1 MIKKASLLVLTGA
14 ITISSLGLTTTSFA
28 DVREENLLVQEMNAK
43 SKNQVVTE
51 QDGTVRVAG
60 EDGQLGTA
68 DDVLVKPGLNG
79 QAPQIDQFGNVT
91 LPTGGRVIFANGTIV
106 TDHVNEHSII
116 TPGGSVVT
124 PNDKGG
130 APTVNADGSVNVP
143 EGSMVVL
150 SSGGDTTPPKDSVVS
165 SNGDITTLSG
175 VSIKANGTVV
185 APGPDGKVGTAD
197 DVLVKPFIDPDVY
210 PEIPTVDEFGN
221 ITLPIDGHV
230 ELPDGTI
237 VTDRGDEQSIIVPGG
252 TVITPNGNG
261 DAPTVN
267 TDGSVNVP
275 AGSMVVLP
283 NGNTITPQNGSTVG
297 TNGTVEFPDGTK
309 VTDSGDNQSIIT
321 PRGYVV
327 TPNDKGDKPI
337 IDANGNVKVPDG
349 SNVVLPNGKVITPE
363 NGSTVG
369 TDGTIKN
376 PDGSVTNPDGSVTS
390 PGGDT
395 NPAIQFTD
403 ISKHWAEST
412 IKSFVNSKYINGYND
427 GTFRPDNLITR
438 AEFVKILNK
447 YFGLTNKSGKVF
459 SDTSS
464 HWAKEE
470 IDIAV
475 TNGIVNGFPDGTF
488 KPEAPITREQASVMI
503 SNYKQISDK
512 DLDKLNTYKDSSEV
526 SDWAQASV
534 EGVLEQG
541 YMSGYPDKTFGPKK
555 NLTRAEAVVT
565 LSRIAK

>member
-150 SSGGDTTPPKDSVVS
+150 SSGVDTTPPKDSVVS

-221 ITLPIDGHV
+221 ITLPIGGH
-230 ELPDGTI
+230 
-237 VTDRGDEQSIIVPGG
+237 
-252 TVITPNGNG
+252 
-261 DAPTVN
+261 
-267 TDGSVNVP
+267 
-275 AGSMVVLP
+275 
-283 NGNTITPQNGSTVG
+283 
-297 TNGTVEFPDGTK
+297 VEFPDGTK

-327 TPNDKGDKPI
+327 KPNDKGDKPI
-337 IDANGNVKVPDG
+337 IDTNGNVKVPDG

-488 KPEAPITREQASVMI
+488 KPEAPITREEASVMI

>member
-1 MIKKASLLVLTGA
+1 MTG
-14 ITISSLGLTTTSFA
+14 
-28 DVREENLLVQEMNAK
+28 VQTCA
-43 SKNQVVTE
+43 
-51 QDGTVRVAG
+51 
-60 EDGQLGTA
+60 
-68 DDVLVKPGLNG
+68 
-79 QAPQIDQFGNVT
+79 
-91 LPTGGRVIFANGTIV
+91 
-106 TDHVNEHSII
+106 
-116 TPGGSVVT
+116 
-124 PNDKGG
+124 
-130 APTVNADGSVNVP
+130 
-143 EGSMVVL
+143 
-150 SSGGDTTPPKDSVVS
+150 
-165 SNGDITTLSG
+165 
-175 VSIKANGTVV
+175 
-185 APGPDGKVGTAD
+185 
-197 DVLVKPFIDPDVY
+197 
-210 PEIPTVDEFGN
+210 
-221 ITLPIDGHV
+221 LPI
-230 ELPDGTI
+230 
-237 VTDRGDEQSIIVPGG
+237 S
-252 TVITPNGNG
+252 
-261 DAPTVN
+261 
-267 TDGSVNVP
+267 
-275 AGSMVVLP
+275 
-283 NGNTITPQNGSTVG
+283 
-297 TNGTVEFPDGTK
+297 
-309 VTDSGDNQSIIT
+309 
-321 PRGYVV
+321 
-327 TPNDKGDKPI
+327 
-337 IDANGNVKVPDG
+337 
-349 SNVVLPNGKVITPE
+349 
-363 NGSTVG
+363 
-369 TDGTIKN
+369 
-376 PDGSVTNPDGSVTS
+376 
-390 PGGDT
+390 
-395 NPAIQFTD
+395 D

>member
-1 MIKKASLLVLTGA
+1 
-14 ITISSLGLTTTSFA
+14 
-28 DVREENLLVQEMNAK
+28 
-43 SKNQVVTE
+43 
-51 QDGTVRVAG
+51 
-60 EDGQLGTA
+60 
-68 DDVLVKPGLNG
+68 
-79 QAPQIDQFGNVT
+79 
-91 LPTGGRVIFANGTIV
+91 
-106 TDHVNEHSII
+106 
-116 TPGGSVVT
+116 
-124 PNDKGG
+124 
-130 APTVNADGSVNVP
+130 
-143 EGSMVVL
+143 MVVL
-150 SSGGDTTPPKDSVVS
+150 SSGVDTTPPKDSVVS

-221 ITLPIDGHV
+221 ITLPIGGH
-230 ELPDGTI
+230 
-237 VTDRGDEQSIIVPGG
+237 
-252 TVITPNGNG
+252 
-261 DAPTVN
+261 
-267 TDGSVNVP
+267 
-275 AGSMVVLP
+275 
-283 NGNTITPQNGSTVG
+283 
-297 TNGTVEFPDGTK
+297 VEFPDGTK

-337 IDANGNVKVPDG
+337 IDTNGNVKVPDG

-475 TNGIVNGFPDGTF
+475 TM
-488 KPEAPITREQASVMI
+488 E
-503 SNYKQISDK
+503 
-512 DLDKLNTYKDSSEV
+512 
-526 SDWAQASV
+526 
-534 EGVLEQG
+534 
-541 YMSGYPDKTFGPKK
+541 
-555 NLTRAEAVVT
+555 
-565 LSRIAK
+565 

>member
-124 PNDKGG
+124 PNDKG
-130 APTVNADGSVNVP
+130 
-143 EGSMVVL
+143 
-150 SSGGDTTPPKDSVVS
+150 
-165 SNGDITTLSG
+165 
-175 VSIKANGTVV
+175 
-185 APGPDGKVGTAD
+185 
-197 DVLVKPFIDPDVY
+197 
-210 PEIPTVDEFGN
+210 
-221 ITLPIDGHV
+221 
-230 ELPDGTI
+230 
-237 VTDRGDEQSIIVPGG
+237 
-252 TVITPNGNG
+252 
-261 DAPTVN
+261 
-267 TDGSVNVP
+267 
-275 AGSMVVLP
+275 
-283 NGNTITPQNGSTVG
+283 
-297 TNGTVEFPDGTK
+297 
-309 VTDSGDNQSIIT
+309 
-321 PRGYVV
+321 
-327 TPNDKGDKPI
+327 DKPI
-337 IDANGNVKVPDG
+337 IDTNGNVKVPDG

-363 NGSTVG
+363 NGSTVV

-390 PGGDT
+390 PGGDI
-395 NPAIQFTD
+395 NPAIQVTD

>member
-28 DVREENLLVQEMNAK
+28 DFREENLLVQEMNAK

-150 SSGGDTTPPKDSVVS
+150 SSGVDTTPPKDSVVS

-221 ITLPIDGHV
+221 ITLPIGGH
-230 ELPDGTI
+230 
-237 VTDRGDEQSIIVPGG
+237 
-252 TVITPNGNG
+252 
-261 DAPTVN
+261 
-267 TDGSVNVP
+267 
-275 AGSMVVLP
+275 
-283 NGNTITPQNGSTVG
+283 
-297 TNGTVEFPDGTK
+297 VEFPDGTK

-337 IDANGNVKVPDG
+337 IDTNGNVKVPDG

-376 PDGSVTNPDGSVTS
+376 PDGSV
-390 PGGDT
+390 T

>member
-150 SSGGDTTPPKDSVVS
+150 SSGVDTTPPKDSVVS

-185 APGPDGKVGTAD
+185 APGPDGKV
-197 DVLVKPFIDPDVY
+197 
-210 PEIPTVDEFGN
+210 
-221 ITLPIDGHV
+221 
-230 ELPDGTI
+230 
-237 VTDRGDEQSIIVPGG
+237 
-252 TVITPNGNG
+252 
-261 DAPTVN
+261 
-267 TDGSVNVP
+267 
-275 AGSMVVLP
+275 
-283 NGNTITPQNGSTVG
+283 
-297 TNGTVEFPDGTK
+297 
-309 VTDSGDNQSIIT
+309 
-321 PRGYVV
+321 
-327 TPNDKGDKPI
+327 
-337 IDANGNVKVPDG
+337 
-349 SNVVLPNGKVITPE
+349 
-363 NGSTVG
+363 
-369 TDGTIKN
+369 
-376 PDGSVTNPDGSVTS
+376 
-390 PGGDT
+390 
-395 NPAIQFTD
+395 AIQFTD

>member
-1 MIKKASLLVLTGA
+1 
-14 ITISSLGLTTTSFA
+14 
-28 DVREENLLVQEMNAK
+28 MNAK

-150 SSGGDTTPPKDSVVS
+150 SSGVDTTPPKDSVVS

-221 ITLPIDGHV
+221 ITLPIGGH
-230 ELPDGTI
+230 
-237 VTDRGDEQSIIVPGG
+237 
-252 TVITPNGNG
+252 
-261 DAPTVN
+261 
-267 TDGSVNVP
+267 
-275 AGSMVVLP
+275 
-283 NGNTITPQNGSTVG
+283 
-297 TNGTVEFPDGTK
+297 VEFPDGTK

>member
-1 MIKKASLLVLTGA
+1 
-14 ITISSLGLTTTSFA
+14 
-28 DVREENLLVQEMNAK
+28 MNAK

-150 SSGGDTTPPKDSVVS
+150 SSGVDTTPPKDSVVS

-221 ITLPIDGHV
+221 ITLPIGGH
-230 ELPDGTI
+230 
-237 VTDRGDEQSIIVPGG
+237 
-252 TVITPNGNG
+252 
-261 DAPTVN
+261 
-267 TDGSVNVP
+267 
-275 AGSMVVLP
+275 
-283 NGNTITPQNGSTVG
+283 
-297 TNGTVEFPDGTK
+297 VEFPDGTK

-363 NGSTVG
+363 NGS
-369 TDGTIKN
+369 
-376 PDGSVTNPDGSVTS
+376 
-390 PGGDT
+390 T

>member
-1 MIKKASLLVLTGA
+1 MIKRASLLVLTGA

-43 SKNQVVTE
+43 SKNQVVRE
-51 QDGTVRVAG
+51 PDGSVRVAG

-68 DDVLVKPGLNG
+68 DDVAITKGKNG
-79 QAPQIDQFGNVT
+79 EEPQIDQFGNVT
-91 LPTGGRVIFANGTIV
+91 LPAGGKVIFANGTEV
-106 TDHVNEHSII
+106 MDFVKEQSII
-116 TPGGSVVT
+116 TPGGSVIT

-130 APTVNADGSVNVP
+130 APKVNSDGTVNVP

-150 SSGGDTTPPKDSVVS
+150 SIGYEITPPKDSVVS
-165 SNGDITTLSG
+165 NNGDITTLSG
-175 VSIKANGTVV
+175 VSIKGNGTVV
-185 APGPDGKVGTAD
+185 APGPDGKVGTPD
-197 DVLVKPFIDPDVY
+197 DVTINPYRDINGY
-210 PEIPTVDEFGN
+210 GEMATVDEFGN
-221 ITLPIDGHV
+221 VTLPIGGH
-230 ELPDGTI
+230 
-237 VTDRGDEQSIIVPGG
+237 
-252 TVITPNGNG
+252 
-261 DAPTVN
+261 
-267 TDGSVNVP
+267 
-275 AGSMVVLP
+275 
-283 NGNTITPQNGSTVG
+283 
-297 TNGTVEFPDGTK
+297 VEFPDKTK

-327 TPNDKGDKPI
+327 APNDKGDLPI
-337 IDANGNVKVPDG
+337 VNTDGSVKVPDG
-349 SNVVLPNGKVITPE
+349 SMVVLPNGKVIKPE

-376 PDGSVTNPDGSVTS
+376 PDGSVTNP
-390 PGGDT
+390 GGDT

-403 ISKHWAEST
+403 VSGHWAEST
-412 IKSFVNSKYINGYND
+412 IKSFVNAKYINGYSD
-427 GTFRPDNLITR
+427 GTFRPNNSITR

>member
-28 DVREENLLVQEMNAK
+28 DFREENLLVQEMNAK

-150 SSGGDTTPPKDSVVS
+150 SSGVDTTPPKDSVVS

-297 TNGTVEFPDGTK
+297 TNGTVESPDGTI
-309 VTDSGDNQSIIT
+309 TNTNGSII
-321 PRGYVV
+321 
-327 TPNDKGDKPI
+327 
-337 IDANGNVKVPDG
+337 
-349 SNVVLPNGKVITPE
+349 
-363 NGSTVG
+363 
-369 TDGTIKN
+369 N
-376 PDGSVTNPDGSVTS
+376 PDGSV
-390 PGGDT
+390 T